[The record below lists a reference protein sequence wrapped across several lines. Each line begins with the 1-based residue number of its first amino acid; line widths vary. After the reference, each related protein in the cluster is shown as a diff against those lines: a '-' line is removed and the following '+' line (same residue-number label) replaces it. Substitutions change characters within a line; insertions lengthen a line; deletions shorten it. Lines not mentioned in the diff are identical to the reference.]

1 VGEYL
6 AEIYP
11 DPKDMENENAVEKIR
26 ESRRRAGQLFVVGKG
41 NDRPGV
47 RATLWAAYNGV
58 TELADHG
65 KQFQTPEK
73 RLEAACFGDGYSI
86 KGRALRV
93 ARAKL
98 RIWTK

>member
-1 VGEYL
+1 MDGT
-6 AEIYP
+6 
-11 DPKDMENENAVEKIR
+11 
-26 ESRRRAGQLFVVGKG
+26 G

-47 RATLWAAYNGV
+47 RGTLWAAYNAA

-65 KQFQTPEK
+65 KQYQAPEK
-73 RLEAACFGDGYSI
+73 RLDAACFGDGYSV

-98 RIWTK
+98 QAWAN